1 MPAATL
7 PPGVDAALR
16 GPGPQSLAR
25 ANAWLRDN
33 SIGTTVTGQATRTTL
48 AEFILFT
55 TEPHPSRSAPI
66 TGRYDEPSIP
76 WVGWIEDAA
85 RSWVAFVA
93 KSPER
98 FTLLWKERE
107 AGGGVKGDPVCF
119 LRDEDAERGHL
130 PNAQEANPSW
140 HDGADDSIDKATR
153 TTKELPVTKTV
164 KAHGATF
171 AIDRAIGHV
180 KKGKGF
186 DGKPFELTYSCDYGY
201 LQKTHEDKAPPIGG
215 DGMMI
220 DAYCCAPTSRAEG
233 DDAPPSSVGDEPMIH
248 VVNQVHPKTRAHD
261 EQKLIL
267 NAKDPGHAT
276 AVYMAHTPAQ
286 CFGSMFTMTGDA
298 FRTQLAA
305 AAPGKRMAFAPM
317 APAPEEPAPSTKRGA
332 GLTQDRG
339 AIPTHAASA
348 IVHAIPEPH
357 QMPLPVATKTTTA
370 HRDAG
375 ALNDEGVADLFTR
388 VISATR
394 AYTKDIDGQKRVCV
408 DFVMSTEA
416 KDNHGTILRA
426 KWDLKR
432 FNTNPV
438 FLYMHNRRE
447 DRPPI
452 GVMENV
458 RVEGKSL
465 LGTACLS
472 NVSEFDREIA
482 EKYLQKI
489 MRGGS
494 VGFNPRTI
502 TVEVIDGEETVVFDD
517 NELLEFSAACVP
529 SNPETLAKLTE
540 QRARCLEIGR
550 AAGITYPE
558 TRGAVPHR
566 KYPLDQSPKWDE
578 KAAEKAVRAWATT
591 NGKINFAKYAQ
602 AFGWVDP
609 DKSDSYDGYK
619 LLHHSVSPDGKSL
632 VTVRGGVIAAGN
644 AIQGARG
651 GLKIPPADL
660 PSVKAHLGEH
670 YKEFGLAPPWEKKK
684 AHDPS
689 LPTPTEI
696 SPMHT
701 IVLRLLDTAPDT
713 TTPPGS
719 RAHGVQ
725 PCEVTC
731 PGCSETL
738 RVTPELPESVALTS
752 RALTETRLTLDA
764 AEKRAAVL
772 ETKLGV
778 RSADVSK
785 LLIDLATRD
794 LADLTGKQI
803 DPTEVETELELAR
816 NYFADETRDDKGNL
830 VGLAKWQARVAK
842 IKARPDQKLGQ
853 RTVPAPKA
861 GDVPTQPAAGAGE
874 KKDNEGRTVAG
885 TGSLSRI
892 SALAKSSS

>member
-1 MPAATL
+1 MPAA
-7 PPGVDAALR
+7 PSPGVDAAMR
-16 GPGPQSLAR
+16 GPGPQTIAK
-25 ANAWLRDN
+25 ANDWLRDH
-33 SIGTTVTGQATRTTL
+33 TTTRAVGGGFVSDLITETVKL
-48 AEFILFT
+48 T
-55 TEPHPSRSAPI
+55 DEPHPSRSAPI
-66 TGRYDEPSIP
+66 TGRYDEPTIP

-119 LRDEDAERGHL
+119 LRDEDAERGH
-130 PNAQEANPSW
+130 PVNDTAQ
-140 HDGADDSIDKATR
+140 SIATCR
-153 TTKELPVTKTV
+153 AAESGVVVKTV
-164 KAHGATF
+164 QHHGATF
-171 AIDRAIGHV
+171 AIDRAIGSV

-186 DGKPFELTYSCDYGY
+186 DGKPFELTYTCDYGY
-201 LQKTHEDKAPPIGG
+201 LQKTHEGKAPPIGG

-248 VVNQVHPKTRAHD
+248 VVNQVHPKTKAHD

-267 NAKDPGHAT
+267 NAKDALRAT
-276 AVYMAHTPAQ
+276 SVYMAHTPAQ
-286 CFGSMFTMTGDA
+286 CFGSMFTMTGEA
-298 FRTQLAA
+298 FRAQLATA
-305 AAPGKRMAFAPM
+305 TPGKRMTFAPM
-317 APAPEEPAPSTKRGA
+317 APADEPAPSTKRGA
-332 GLTQDRG
+332 GVEATRG

-348 IVHAIPEPH
+348 TVHAPQEPH
-357 QMPLPVATKTTTA
+357 QMPLPVAPKTNA
-370 HRDAG
+370 DRRDAG
-375 ALNDEGVADLFTR
+375 ALNDEGAADLFTR
-388 VISATR
+388 VITATR

-432 FNTNPV
+432 FNQNPV

-458 RVEGKSL
+458 RVEGKNL

-494 VGFNPRTI
+494 VGFNPRVI

-550 AAGITYPE
+550 AASGDTYAE

-566 KYPLDQSPKWDE
+566 KYPLDQSSKWDE
-578 KAAEKAVRAWATT
+578 KAAEKAVRAWATVG
-591 NGKINFAKYAQ
+591 GKISFAKYAQ

-609 DKSDSYDGYK
+609 EKSNSFDGYK
-619 LLHHSVSPDGKSL
+619 LLHHTVSPDGKSL
-632 VTVRGGVIAAGN
+632 VTVRGGVIASGN

-651 GLKIPPADL
+651 GLKIPPSDL
-660 PSVKAHLGEH
+660 PAVKAHLAEH

-684 AHDPS
+684 AHDTANPD
-689 LPTPTEI
+689 PTEI
-696 SPMHT
+696 SPMHD
-701 IVLRLLDTAPDT
+701 IILRLLDTTPDANAASAT
-713 TTPPGS
+713 GN

-731 PGCSETL
+731 PGCSEKL
-738 RVTPELPESVALTS
+738 RVTPELPESVAVQA
-752 RALTETRLTLDA
+752 RALTETKLTLDA
-764 AEKRAAVL
+764 AEKRAAAL

-785 LLIDLATRD
+785 LLVDLATRD
-794 LADLTGKQI
+794 LADLTGKQL
-803 DPTEVETELELAR
+803 DPTEVDTELELAR

-830 VGLAKWQARVAK
+830 VGLGKWQARVAK
-842 IKARPDQKLGQ
+842 LKARPDQKLGQ
-853 RTVPAPKA
+853 RAVPAPKA
-861 GDVPTQPAAGAGE
+861 GDVPTQPAAGAE
-874 KKDNEGRTVAG
+874 VKKDGEGRTVVG

-892 SALAKSSS
+892 SALAKSAS